1 MPRNLS
7 PRTQA
12 IQAAKAKIGEIL
24 TGYAKS
30 KDPSQAPTTKEQV
43 LQVMAGVLMTPEAAT
58 AKYRQRCESYLER
71 VIAVRGIPF
80 VAVVGS
86 GEGQPVHSCS
96 GEWVADN
103 FDLLLPEIRQQ
114 LDASVGR
121 FFSYAETVFAHYEA
135 DFLSLLDDFLS
146 DPPRLAKEIGPR
158 VTPVK
163 RELGYYTK
171 WDRLLGVLTSFAF
184 LNEVEYIFHRRE
196 GRYIAVEWRYSEA
209 DKQMDFASESDHP
222 TRDGAIYA
230 VRDNW
235 AIQKGMIVPGSVG
248 YIDDTDIPG
257 RQLGCMCDL
266 RWISSLDELPEDML
280 TDAGREAVRIS
291 KEQFRQFMTGGWE
304 KQSQSWIARM
314 VAKIF
319 GKKPD

>member
-12 IQAAKAKIGEIL
+12 TQAAKAKIGEIL
-24 TGYAKS
+24 IGYAKS
-30 KDPSQAPTTKEQV
+30 KDPSLAPATKEQV
-43 LQVMAGVLMTPEAAT
+43 LQVMASVLMTPEAAT

-86 GEGQPVHSCS
+86 GEDQPVHSCS

-103 FDLLLPEIRQQ
+103 FDRLLPEIRQQ

-121 FFSYAETVFAHYEA
+121 FLSHAETVFAQYQAE
-135 DFLSLLDDFLS
+135 FLSLLDDFLG

-163 RELGYYTK
+163 RELGYYAK

-209 DKQMDFASESDHP
+209 DKQMDFAPESDHP

-235 AIQKGMIVPGSVG
+235 AIQKGMMVPGSVG

-257 RQLGCMCDL
+257 RQLGCMCNL
-266 RWISSLDELPEDML
+266 RWISSPAQLPEDML
-280 TDAGREAVRIS
+280 TDIGREAVRFH
-291 KEQFRQFMTGGWE
+291 EERFRQFMIGKRE
-304 KQSQSWIARM
+304 ARSQSWITHTIR
-314 VAKIF
+314 KLL
-319 GKKPD
+319 GSKP